1 MAKDIGVQLNND
13 FELNIQPVRDSTGKI
28 TSGLTVGN
36 TLYQNQY
43 MILQAQKEEI
53 KEYLTLGVGI
63 NDMANDD
70 DLTEWKK
77 TIREELAKDGMKVN
91 KLVLTSS
98 EMSLDA
104 SY

>member
-1 MAKDIGVQLNND
+1 MAKDIGLQLNND
-13 FELNIQPVRDSTGKI
+13 LELNIQLVRDSTGKI
-28 TSGLTVGN
+28 ISGLTVGN

-43 MILQAQKEEI
+43 MILQAQKVEI
-53 KEYLTLGVGI
+53 KEYSTLGVGI

-70 DLTEWKK
+70 DLTSWKK
-77 TIREELAKDGMKVN
+77 VIREELAKDEMKVN